1 MNVFQYLASLDT
13 LDAACDAGLISNA
26 NLSQCVACLSAA
38 YEEQEAPAKTHPTNS
53 LERIAATPAA
63 AVTTKE
69 AAQRQTI
76 DSVERGDSGALEGM
90 TTFALHDLE
99 FAADI
104 WCAPVA
110 HAAIL
115 VELDRRA

>member
-1 MNVFQYLASLDT
+1 MT
-13 LDAACDAGLISNA
+13 LT
-26 NLSQCVACLSAA
+26 QM
-38 YEEQEAPAKTHPTNS
+38 
-53 LERIAATPAA
+53 LEAA

-76 DSVERGDSGALEGM
+76 DSVERGDSGALECL

-115 VELDRRA
+115 AELDRRA